1 MNLPHD
7 VKVSVS
13 KLSSCFRN
21 TSATY
26 KYYWLLAII
35 ESIEAGKDE
44 IPKKELFARMISNA
58 WFTVNYFHVS
68 FGKQDKLQQAI
79 EKLKD
84 IEAFDIDTA
93 KQEIIKRLMTS
104 TNKET
109 IKELN
114 HFDHNVPFKFL
125 SPWLGAHNE
134 KLMYQL
140 SQENYNYP
148 PYSLY
153 KDCILMQPD
162 WLDYFKRNAGVLKDF
177 CYWNL
182 ALYLQSKNPNVP
194 DLPNKLKRPQKRGS
208 LLKHKKDFWDL
219 VITELGSVDCIYTGK
234 KLITGTYAVEHFVPF
249 QYVAHD
255 LMWNLVPADPNFNS
269 MKSDKLPRMDSYFDN
284 FFDVQKEGVK
294 IVKKMNPKNKF
305 LEDYLSIFPTLDF
318 SKDKYRETIEPM
330 LMIASNNGFRY
341 MEVE

>member
-1 MNLPHD
+1 
-7 VKVSVS
+7 
-13 KLSSCFRN
+13 
-21 TSATY
+21 
-26 KYYWLLAII
+26 LAII
-35 ESIEAGKDE
+35 DSIEAGKDV
-44 IPKKELFARMISNA
+44 IPKKELFARMIANS

-68 FGKQDKLQQAI
+68 FGMQDKLQQAI
-79 EKLKD
+79 EKLKG
-84 IEAFDIDTA
+84 IEAFDVDIS
-93 KQEIIKRLMTS
+93 KQEIINRLLAS

-162 WLDYFKRNAGVLKDF
+162 WVDYFKRNAGVLKDF

-182 ALYLQSKNPNVP
+182 SLYLQSKNPNVP

-269 MKSDKLPRMDSYFDN
+269 MKSDKLPRLDSYFDN

-294 IVKKMNPKNKF
+294 IIKKMNPKNKF

-330 LMIASNNGFRY
+330 LTIASNNGFRY
-341 MEVE
+341 MEE

>member
-1 MNLPHD
+1 VD
-7 VKVSVS
+7 TS
-13 KLSSCFRN
+13 KQKILDS
-21 TSATY
+21 
-26 KYYWLLAII
+26 LI
-35 ESIEAGKDE
+35 
-44 IPKKELFARMISNA
+44 
-58 WFTVNYFHVS
+58 H
-68 FGKQDKLQQAI
+68 
-79 EKLKD
+79 
-84 IEAFDIDTA
+84 
-93 KQEIIKRLMTS
+93 S

-109 IKELN
+109 IRELN

-125 SPWLGAHNE
+125 SPWLGAHDE

-140 SQENYNYP
+140 SQENFNYP

-153 KDCILMQPD
+153 KESILIQPD
-162 WLDYFKRNAGVLKDF
+162 WLDYFKRNAGILKDF

-182 ALYLQSKNPNVP
+182 ALFLQSKNPNVP
-194 DLPNKLKRPQKRGS
+194 DIPNKLKRPDQRGS

-219 VITELGSVDCIYTGK
+219 VINELGSVDCIYTGK

-269 MKSDKLPRMDSYFDN
+269 MKSDKLPNLDSYFDN
-284 FFDVQKEGVK
+284 FYKIQEKGVE
-294 IVKKMNPKNKF
+294 IVKLLNPKNKF

-318 SKDKYRETIEPM
+318 SKEKYRETIEPM

-341 MEVE
+341 MDIE

>member
-1 MNLPHD
+1 
-7 VKVSVS
+7 
-13 KLSSCFRN
+13 
-21 TSATY
+21 
-26 KYYWLLAII
+26 
-35 ESIEAGKDE
+35 
-44 IPKKELFARMISNA
+44 
-58 WFTVNYFHVS
+58 
-68 FGKQDKLQQAI
+68 
-79 EKLKD
+79 
-84 IEAFDIDTA
+84 
-93 KQEIIKRLMTS
+93 MTS

-134 KLMYQL
+134 RLMYQL

-162 WLDYFKRNAGVLKDF
+162 WMDYFQRNAGVLKDF

-194 DLPNKLKRPQKRGS
+194 DLPNKLKRPDKRGS

-269 MKSDKLPRMDSYFDN
+269 MKSDKLPRLDSYFDN

-318 SKDKYRETIEPM
+318 SKEKYRETIEPM

>member
-1 MNLPHD
+1 M
-7 VKVSVS
+7 
-13 KLSSCFRN
+13 
-21 TSATY
+21 
-26 KYYWLLAII
+26 AII

-44 IPKKELFARMISNA
+44 IPKKELFARMIANA

-68 FGKQDKLQQAI
+68 FGMQDKLQQAI

-84 IEAFDIDTA
+84 IEAFDVDTS
-93 KQEIIKRLMTS
+93 KQEIINRLITS

-134 KLMYQL
+134 RLMYQL

-162 WLDYFKRNAGVLKDF
+162 WVDYFQRNAGVLKDF

-194 DLPNKLKRPQKRGS
+194 DLPNKLKRPDKRGS

-219 VITELGSVDCIYTGK
+219 VITELGSVECIYTGK

-255 LMWNLVPADPNFNS
+255 LMWNLVPADPHFNS
-269 MKSDKLPRMDSYFDN
+269 MKSDKLPVLDSYFDG
-284 FFDVQKEGVK
+284 FFEVQKEGVK
-294 IVKKMNPKNKF
+294 IVKQLNPKNKF

-330 LMIASNNGFRY
+330 LTIASNNGFRY
-341 MEVE
+341 M

>member
-1 MNLPHD
+1 
-7 VKVSVS
+7 
-13 KLSSCFRN
+13 
-21 TSATY
+21 
-26 KYYWLLAII
+26 
-35 ESIEAGKDE
+35 
-44 IPKKELFARMISNA
+44 MISNA

-84 IEAFDIDTA
+84 LEAFDVDTA

-269 MKSDKLPRMDSYFDN
+269 MKSDKLPRLDSYFDN

-318 SKDKYRETIEPM
+318 SKEKYRETIEPM

-341 MEVE
+341 MEK

>member
-1 MNLPHD
+1 
-7 VKVSVS
+7 
-13 KLSSCFRN
+13 
-21 TSATY
+21 
-26 KYYWLLAII
+26 LAII

-84 IEAFDIDTA
+84 IEAFDVDTS

-208 LLKHKKDFWDL
+208 LFKHKKDFWDI

-255 LMWNLVPADPNFNS
+255 LMWNLVPADPNFNR
-269 MKSDKLPRMDSYFDN
+269 MKSDKLPRLDSYFDN

>member
-1 MNLPHD
+1 VD
-7 VKVSVS
+7 TS
-13 KLSSCFRN
+13 KQGIINR
-21 TSATY
+21 
-26 KYYWLLAII
+26 LL
-35 ESIEAGKDE
+35 
-44 IPKKELFARMISNA
+44 
-58 WFTVNYFHVS
+58 V
-68 FGKQDKLQQAI
+68 
-79 EKLKD
+79 
-84 IEAFDIDTA
+84 
-93 KQEIIKRLMTS
+93 S

-134 KLMYQL
+134 RLMYQR

-162 WLDYFKRNAGVLKDF
+162 WMDYFQRNAGVLKDF

-182 ALYLQSKNPNVP
+182 ALYLQGKNPNVP
-194 DLPNKLKRPQKRGS
+194 DLPNKLKRPDKRGS

-269 MKSDKLPRMDSYFDN
+269 IKSDKLPNLDSYFDN
-284 FFDVQKEGVK
+284 FFEVQKEGVK
-294 IVKKMNPKNKF
+294 IVKQLNPKNKF

-341 MEVE
+341 MEE